1 MSTAPLSRKHV
12 SDVLWC
18 SRCRNWDTCPRTFN
32 DGKLENFW
40 KPCVFLSQFQV
51 KTTCS
56 NSHKNYLNVKKL
68 VSFRHFLLLH
78 AQSAFSDCCTLHY
91 LILNIT
97 KHRLHVCSPVPHRN
111 ALAGQL
117 AMILHMLSRLTQHWR
132 RIEETCD
139 LWHCA
144 NCTQHSRDIFSSN
157 LSIPRRPGLSPSR
170 CTVGRGTKWDHAS
183 YHLLQSPRMGTRRHF

>member
-1 MSTAPLSRKHV
+1 MEAFKKAKRGKK
-12 SDVLWC
+12 
-18 SRCRNWDTCPRTFN
+18 CPGSFQWFS
-32 DGKLENFW
+32 NFW
-40 KPCVFLSQFQV
+40 IS
-51 KTTCS
+51 
-56 NSHKNYLNVKKL
+56 SHSESAGVGTFFFFTQKV
-68 VSFRHFLLLH
+68 HFLIVVYP
-78 AQSAFSDCCTLHY
+78 Q

-97 KHRLHVCSPVPHRN
+97 KHCMHVCSPVPHRN